1 MVRFSVFITDY
12 KCLFSICLFLLGF
25 LQVAMADS
33 GMVVFGARGAGHRT
47 ATGGSPAPAPATAHG
62 GRKRWPWP
70 TVAWWCSAQVGK
82 WASGG

>member
-1 MVRFSVFITDY
+1 MGRE
-12 KCLFSICLFLLGF
+12 KG
-25 LQVAMADS
+25 
-33 GMVVFGARGAGHRT
+33 GGKGNPARGAGHRT
-47 ATGGSPAPAPATAHG
+47 ATGGSPAPATARG